1 MSKQNVIEMNDNL
14 KVMDQIVTLFE
25 TTKERIHD
33 TNTSLHIKRTV
44 EPTKENFQAIKTTLN
59 TLLNINMKKQRGDL
73 KLIETMQEV
82 YLVPEN
88 DEEKLKIEVLK
99 NALKWNIANK
109 ELNQNAF
116 DKLFSSKAWVQNYVT
131 AGNQSIQCNELNFI
145 NNFVT
150 SASLSKISEYDRCPR
165 FNAIFENMPA
175 EFPHYLR
182 RIFRYETT
190 QYWFHTDVSQD
201 VEKYEQIIKLLKHFS
216 DLEFDFESIE
226 EINEYPQQQFEEW
239 VNSSIAVLDRI
250 NLRLDD
256 YLNEI
261 SMPASEF
268 FELLSDET
276 KNELDALVA
285 DRIKQETRAKNL
297 VRNKVNVDLS
307 FNLDVELKS
316 LGTVDDIKNLIQNA
330 IEKNPSVTGSVNLGF
345 FSKDIINTGRAK
357 LNGIELKSVTE
368 QTA

>member
-1 MSKQNVIEMNDNL
+1 
-14 KVMDQIVTLFE
+14 
-25 TTKERIHD
+25 
-33 TNTSLHIKRTV
+33 
-44 EPTKENFQAIKTTLN
+44 
-59 TLLNINMKKQRGDL
+59 MKKQRGDL

-82 YLVPEN
+82 YLAPEN
-88 DEEKLKIEVLK
+88 DEEKLKIEVL
-99 NALKWNIANK
+99 NTSLKWIMTNK
-109 ELNQNAF
+109 ELDQHAF
-116 DKLFSSKAWVQNYVT
+116 DKLFSNKAWVQNYVT
-131 AGNQSIQCNELNFI
+131 AGSQSIECDNLNFI

-150 SASLSKISEYDRCPR
+150 SASLSEVSEYNHSPR

-182 RIFRYETT
+182 RIFRYKST
-190 QYWFHTDVSQD
+190 QYWYHTDVSQD
-201 VEKYEQIIKLLKHFS
+201 VEKYEQIIELLKHFA

-297 VRNKVNVDLS
+297 VRNKINIDLS
-307 FNLDVELKS
+307 FNVDVELNS
-316 LGTVDDIKNLIQNA
+316 LGTVEDMKEVIIDAVQQ
-330 IEKNPSVTGSVNLGF
+330 NLGLNVTLNF
-345 FSKDIINTGRAK
+345 DAISKDVIDVCNVQ
-357 LNGIELKSVTE
+357 LNGIELASATDE
-368 QTA
+368 AA

>member
-1 MSKQNVIEMNDNL
+1 MSKKTMIEMSDNL
-14 KVMDQIVTLFE
+14 EKMDQLATLFE
-25 TTKERIHD
+25 TTKKRIHD
-33 TNTSLHIKRTV
+33 TNTSIHVKRTV
-44 EPTKENFQAIKTTLN
+44 KPTKGNFQAIKTTLN

-88 DEEKLKIEVLK
+88 DEEKLKIKVL
-99 NALKWNIANK
+99 NTSLKWTMTNK
-109 ELNQNAF
+109 ELDQDAF
-116 DKLFSSKAWVQNYVT
+116 DKLFSNKAWVQNYVT
-131 AGNQSIQCNELNFI
+131 AGSQSIQCDNLNFI
-145 NNFVT
+145 NKFIT
-150 SASLSKISEYDRCPR
+150 SASLSNISEYDRYPR

-182 RIFRYETT
+182 RIFRYKST
-190 QYWFHTDVSQD
+190 QYWFHTGVSQD
-201 VEKYEQIIKLLKHFS
+201 VEKYEKIIELLKHFS
-216 DLEFDFESIE
+216 DSEFDFGSIE

-239 VNSSIAVLDRI
+239 VKSSIAVLDRI
-250 NLRLDD
+250 NLQLDD

-261 SMPASEF
+261 SIPASEF
-268 FELLSDET
+268 FELLSDDT

-316 LGTVDDIKNLIQNA
+316 LGTLDDIKNVIQDA
-330 IEKNPSVTGSVNLGF
+330 VEKNLGMNVKMDF
-345 FSKDIINTGRAK
+345 EPMSKDVKNISNVMF
-357 LNGIELKSVTE
+357 NGIELNSVTD
-368 QTA
+368 QAA